1 MTLPP
6 VGEPRAMLVTGAGTG
21 IGAAVAERAA
31 AGGWRVTVA
40 GRRRDRLDAVAAR
53 CRDHAGHEAAGRE
66 VAEVQVADVT
76 DPAAAGELVAA
87 TVGRWGR
94 LDCVVTN
101 AGVMT
106 AGTVL
111 DTEPADWDRTLATNL
126 TAAYHLA
133 RAALPA
139 LLAARGS
146 LVAVASIAALRA
158 PSGAAAYAVSKA
170 GLVMLAQ
177 TVARDFGDRGVRAN
191 VVCPGWVRTEM
202 ADEEMAAFGTPY
214 GLDRDAAYAEVTRL
228 VPQGRPA
235 EADEVAAA
243 VTWLAGPDASYVNGA
258 CLVVDG
264 GTVLVDPGTVGLDFT
279 VAARNPR
286 DSQ

>member
-1 MTLPP
+1 MTDDRATA
-6 VGEPRAMLVTGAGTG
+6 PRAMVVTGAGSG

-31 AGGWRVTVA
+31 HDGWQLTLA
-40 GRRRDRLDAVAAR
+40 GRRRDRLDQVAAR
-53 CRDHAGHEAAGRE
+53 CAGRAD
-66 VAEVQVADVT
+66 VHVADVA
-76 DPAAAGELVAA
+76 DPDAAGELVAA
-87 TVGRWGR
+87 AVRRWGR

-101 AGVMT
+101 AGVMA

-111 DTEPADWDRTLATNL
+111 ETEPAEWDRVLATNL
-126 TAAYHLA
+126 TAAYLLA

-139 LLAARGS
+139 LLDAHGS

-158 PSGAAAYAVSKA
+158 PSGSAAYAVSKA

-177 TVARDFGDRGVRAN
+177 TVARDFGGSGVRAN

-214 GLDRDAAYAEVTRL
+214 GLDRDASYDEITRL

-235 EADEVAAA
+235 HAHEVAAA

-264 GTVLVDPGTVGLDFT
+264 GTVLVDPGTVGFDFT
-279 VAARNPR
+279 VTARNPR

>member
-1 MTLPP
+1 
-6 VGEPRAMLVTGAGTG
+6 VTGAGTG

-31 AGGWRVTVA
+31 AAGWRLTVA
-40 GRRRDRLDAVAAR
+40 GRRRDRLEAVAGR
-53 CRDHAGHEAAGRE
+53 CDEVADAQVTDVQAADVSDPAEAA
-66 VAEVQVADVT
+66 D
-76 DPAAAGELVAA
+76 LVAA
-87 TVGRWGR
+87 TVRRWGR
-94 LDCVVTN
+94 LDSVVAN

-111 DTEPADWDRTLATNL
+111 ETEPADWDRTLATNL
-126 TAAYHLA
+126 TAAFHLT
-133 RAALPA
+133 RAALPH
-139 LLAARGS
+139 LLGARGS

-158 PSGAAAYAVSKA
+158 PSGSTAYAVSKA
-170 GLVMLAQ
+170 GLVMLVQ
-177 TVARDFGDRGVRAN
+177 TVARDFAGQGVRAN

-202 ADEEMAAFGTPY
+202 ADDEMAAFGTPY
-214 GLDRDAAYAEVTRL
+214 GLDRAAAYAEITRL

-243 VTWLAGPDASYVNGA
+243 VTWLAGPEASYVNGA

-264 GTVLVDPGTVGLDFT
+264 GTVVVDPGTVGFDFIVT
-279 VAARNPR
+279 PRNPR